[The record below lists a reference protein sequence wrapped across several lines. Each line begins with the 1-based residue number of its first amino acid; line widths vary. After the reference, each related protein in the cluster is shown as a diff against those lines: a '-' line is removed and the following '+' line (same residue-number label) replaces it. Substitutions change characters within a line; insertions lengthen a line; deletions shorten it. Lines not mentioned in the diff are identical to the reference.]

1 MGSKIHFRSLKYLVH
16 RLLKRKTTHLDGM
29 RLLCDPE
36 KVNRSIAREIIKGRY
51 EMAERKL
58 AREAIRS
65 GDRVLEIGAGLGVVS
80 ILCNR
85 LAGAGNVTSYEAN
98 TALEAPIRAN
108 FALNNLT
115 PNLVL
120 KAVTVDGQPITFF
133 KNDNVVSSSVYDRGL
148 VAECITV
155 PSVAIDV
162 AISRADANV
171 IVMDV
176 EGAEV
181 DLLAAADLQA
191 VREIIVE
198 VHPHIVGAPSI
209 DGMISA
215 LTGRGFAVTERLHK
229 TVWLSR
235 VATA

>member
-1 MGSKIHFRSLKYLVH
+1 MGFKFSFRSLRYLAH
-16 RLLKRKTTHLDGM
+16 RLLKRRTTHLDGM
-29 RLLCDPE
+29 RLFCDPE
-36 KVNRSIAREIIKGRY
+36 KVNRAMAREIIKGRY
-51 EMAERKL
+51 ELAERKL
-58 AREAIRS
+58 AREAIQS

-80 ILCNR
+80 ILCTR
-85 LAGAGNVTSYEAN
+85 LAGVGNVTSYEAN
-98 TALEAPIRAN
+98 TALEAPIREN
-108 FALNNLT
+108 FALNDLI

-133 KNDNVVSSSVYDRGL
+133 QNDNVVSSSVYDRGL
-148 VAECITV
+148 VAERITV
-155 PSVAIDV
+155 PSVAIDT
-162 AISRADANV
+162 AIAETDASV

-181 DLLAAADLQA
+181 DLLPAADLRA

-198 VHPHIVGAPSI
+198 VHPHIVGAPAI

-215 LTGRGFAVTERLHK
+215 LTERGFAVTERLHK

-235 VATA
+235 IAAA